1 MKRYFILTFILLS
14 AFVLNLFAED
24 KKLLTV
30 SDIFVS
36 QKFHGKTLNHA
47 KWFPDGKSFTFIKN
61 DDQSNFPSL
70 YKHEVKSGDVSK
82 LLDGAEIINPQTGD
96 TILFSDYEWSE
107 SGKKLLLKADSR
119 RVWRRF
125 SLAHF
130 YVYDLDQKK
139 LQAVSGGNERIL
151 HAKLSPDAS
160 KVGYVYENN
169 LFIKDF
175 KTDSVQQLTKDG
187 SETIINGQFDWVY
200 EEEFGIANGWRWS
213 PDGNKIAFWRLDQSM
228 EPEFSW
234 IDYQPL
240 HGAVK
245 TIRYPKAG
253 ANNALVKIGV
263 IHLQSGKTVWMDIG
277 AESDIYIPRIQWTN
291 NPNKLS
297 IQRLNRLQNKLDLLI
312 ADAKSGQSKLVLSET
327 DPCWVDYLD
336 NIEFLNNKKQFVWT
350 SERDGFQHIYLYNM
364 DGSLERQLTK
374 GKWEVGNVYGVNENK
389 RLVYFSANK
398 VNITESHI
406 YSIKLNGKSL
416 KRLTKKKGRHRANF
430 SPDWES
436 FIHTFS
442 NSHTPAQYSLFSD
455 TGINI
460 RTLEENKIEA
470 LDEYDISYPQFL
482 TFDTEDGVTLNAMII
497 KPTDFDKNK
506 KYPVLIFGYGGPG
519 SQMVR
524 NGWGRSNLLWHNL
537 LAQKGYII
545 FSLDNRG
552 TGGRG
557 KAFKNL
563 AYGDIG
569 KWMIFDHI
577 EGAKYL
583 AKLPY
588 VDKERIGI
596 WGWSGGG
603 YLTLMA
609 LTKGSDY
616 FKAGIAVASVSD
628 FRFYDSIWTERY
640 MGLPQDNAAG
650 YDSTSALN
658 YVDKYKGNLLI
669 IHGAADDN
677 VHAQN
682 SMQFIEKMQSANK
695 QFDLMLYPGKSHSL
709 LGRNTRL
716 HLYTLMTDFIL
727 KKL

>member
-1 MKRYFILTFILLS
+1 
-14 AFVLNLFAED
+14 
-24 KKLLTV
+24 
-30 SDIFVS
+30 
-36 QKFHGKTLNHA
+36 
-47 KWFPDGKSFTFIKN
+47 
-61 DDQSNFPSL
+61 
-70 YKHEVKSGDVSK
+70 
-82 LLDGAEIINPQTGD
+82 
-96 TILFSDYEWSE
+96 
-107 SGKKLLLKADSR
+107 
-119 RVWRRF
+119 
-125 SLAHF
+125 
-130 YVYDLDQKK
+130 
-139 LQAVSGGNERIL
+139 
-151 HAKLSPDAS
+151 
-160 KVGYVYENN
+160 
-169 LFIKDF
+169 
-175 KTDSVQQLTKDG
+175 
-187 SETIINGQFDWVY
+187 
-200 EEEFGIANGWRWS
+200 
-213 PDGNKIAFWRLDQSM
+213 
-228 EPEFSW
+228 
-234 IDYQPL
+234 
-240 HGAVK
+240 
-245 TIRYPKAG
+245 
-253 ANNALVKIGV
+253 
-263 IHLQSGKTVWMDIG
+263 MDIG
-277 AESDIYIPRIQWTN
+277 AEKDIYIPRIQWTN

-312 ADAKSGQSKLVLSET
+312 ADVNSGQSKLALSGT
-327 DPCWVDYLD
+327 DPCWIDYLD
-336 NIEFLNNKKQFVWT
+336 NIEFLNNKKQFIWM

-374 GKWEVGNVYGVNENK
+374 GKWEVGNVYGVNEK
-389 RLVYFSANK
+389 RRLVYFSANK

-416 KRLTKKKGRHRANF
+416 KRLTKKKGWHRANF

-436 FIHTFS
+436 FILMFS
-442 NSHTPAQYSLFSD
+442 NSHTPAQYSLLSD
-455 TGINI
+455 TGANI

-482 TFDTEDGVTLNAMII
+482 TFDTEDGVTLNAMMI

-506 KYPVLIFGYGGPG
+506 KYPVLIYGYGGPG

-524 NGWGRSNLLWHNL
+524 NSWGRSNFLWHNL

-563 AYGDIG
+563 AYRDIG
-569 KWMIFDHI
+569 KWMIYDHI

-616 FKAGIAVASVSD
+616 FKTGIAVASVSD

-677 VHAQN
+677 VHTQN

-695 QFDLMLYPGKSHSL
+695 QFNLMLYPGKNHSL

-727 KKL
+727 KNL

>member
-14 AFVLNLFAED
+14 FFVLNIFAGD

-47 KWFPDGKSFTFIKN
+47 KWFPDGKSFTFIKY

-96 TILFSDYEWSE
+96 TILFNDYEWSE
-107 SGKKLLLKADSR
+107 SGKKILLKADSR

-125 SLAHF
+125 SLAYF

-139 LQAVSGGNERIL
+139 LQAVSNGDERIL

-169 LFIKDF
+169 LFIKDI

-213 PDGNKIAFWRLDQSM
+213 PDSKKIAFWRLDQSM

-253 ANNALVKIGV
+253 DNNAFVKIGV

-312 ADAKSGQSKLVLSET
+312 ADANSGQSKLILSET
-327 DPCWVDYLD
+327 DSCWIDYLD

-350 SERDGFQHIYLYNM
+350 SERDGFQHIYLYNL
-364 DGSLERQLTK
+364 DGSLARQLTK
-374 GKWEVGNVYGVNENK
+374 GKWEVGNVYGVNEK
-389 RLVYFSANK
+389 RRLVYFSANK

-406 YSIKLNGKSL
+406 NSIKLNGKSL

-436 FIHTFS
+436 FILMFS
-442 NSHTPAQYSLFSD
+442 NSHTPAQYSLLSD
-455 TGINI
+455 TGANI

-506 KYPVLIFGYGGPG
+506 KYPVLIYGYGGPG

-524 NGWGRSNLLWHNL
+524 NSWGRSNFLWHNL

-563 AYGDIG
+563 AYRDIG
-569 KWMIFDHI
+569 KWMIYDHI

-616 FKAGIAVASVSD
+616 FKTGIAVASVSD

-677 VHAQN
+677 VHTQN

-695 QFDLMLYPGKSHSL
+695 QFNLMLYPGKNHSL

-727 KKL
+727 KNL